1 MVEANTY
8 VSVGRHVVDEAVLH
22 KGVEEDSGVY
32 GTALGPQ
39 LYLARRRQVSLL
51 IGRDKL
57 LSVSMLQ
64 AVIVLESGAVDSLKR
79 NAIRHSV
86 EGLRNVHHYGNCY
99 AKGLSLIEVGH
110 YVRSN
115 RDQCRGGVGPW
126 LGCCWYVAEGGGAG
140 RPPDHWVR

>member
-1 MVEANTY
+1 
-8 VSVGRHVVDEAVLH
+8 
-22 KGVEEDSGVY
+22 
-32 GTALGPQ
+32 
-39 LYLARRRQVSLL
+39 
-51 IGRDKL
+51 
-57 LSVSMLQ
+57 MLQ
-64 AVIVLESGAVDSLKR
+64 AVIVLESGAVDNLKR

-126 LGCCWYVAEGGGAG
+126 LGCCCCYVAEGGGAKTKNNMSKG
-140 RPPDHWVR
+140 KEPISPKTPMLS